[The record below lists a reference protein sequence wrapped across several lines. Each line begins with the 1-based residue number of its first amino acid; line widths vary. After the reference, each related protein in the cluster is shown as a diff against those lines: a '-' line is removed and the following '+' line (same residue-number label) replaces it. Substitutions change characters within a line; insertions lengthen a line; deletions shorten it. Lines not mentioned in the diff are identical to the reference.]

1 MKITTAY
8 PVIINKKRENY
19 QDFYLNIDGDNEAQV
34 KQFQIFANSK
44 GANLKV
50 DGKYGA
56 KSKKAY
62 KTYGADFEKF
72 WTAMGGVASN
82 NGNILGKPANNGGSA
97 SNTPSE
103 KEIKEKKAKGYY
115 WDKAK
120 GVWGKAKE
128 TGIVDKIGGLLG
140 LNMGGGAGGGGDQ
153 QTTDPDLV
161 STNPTVEDPNAK
173 KGMSTGVKIAIGV
186 GIVVVVG
193 TIIYF
198 ATKKSSTPAPAVV
211 K

>member
-19 QDFYLNIDGDNEAQV
+19 QDFYLNIDGENSAQV
-34 KQFQIFANSK
+34 KQFHIFANSK

-72 WTAMGGVASN
+72 WTALGGVASSG
-82 NGNILGKPANNGGSA
+82 GNITGKPAFESGTS
-97 SNTPSE
+97 SSTPSE

-128 TGIVDKIGGLLG
+128 SGLIDKLGELLG
-140 LNMGGGAGGGGDQ
+140 LNMGGGGGGGQ
-153 QTTDPDLV
+153 SSEADLV
-161 STNPTVEDPNAK
+161 STNAPAEDPTAK

-193 TIIYF
+193 AIIYF
-198 ATKKSSTPAPAVV
+198 ATKKPSTPAPAVA